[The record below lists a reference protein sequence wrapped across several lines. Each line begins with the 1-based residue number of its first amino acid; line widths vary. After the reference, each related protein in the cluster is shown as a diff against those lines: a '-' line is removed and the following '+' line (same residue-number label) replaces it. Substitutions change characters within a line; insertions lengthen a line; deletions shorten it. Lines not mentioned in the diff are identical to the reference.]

1 MARPKTIENR
11 IELII
16 EAADELFA
24 RYGYER
30 TSMEDIA
37 RHLNIGKGS
46 IYLEFST
53 KEEILMTI
61 LRRHAERIYDFM
73 EKKVNNSSRSPL
85 KTLQEMFEESVSMV
99 FDIVTRDIHTPEALL
114 HTSMQMKHRCSDFFA
129 RKRSLIVKLLLKAV
143 AAGEI
148 SKSKANEEVALAL
161 MMSTAC
167 LYPPYYN
174 NYSEEESK
182 LSKDD
187 LCKRASVLIKLQ
199 ISGLK
204 KTE

>member
-1 MARPKTIENR
+1 MARPKAIENR

-30 TSMEDIA
+30 TSVEDIA

-46 IYLEFST
+46 IYLDFPT
-53 KEEILMTI
+53 KEEILITI
-61 LRRHAERIYDFM
+61 LRRHAQRMHEFM
-73 EKKVNNSSRSPL
+73 EKKVESSSRSPL
-85 KTLQEMFEESVSMV
+85 KTLQEMMEESVTMV

-114 HTSMQMKHRCSDFFA
+114 HTSIQMKSRCSDFFA
-129 RKRSLIVKLLLKAV
+129 RKRALILKLLVKAA

-148 SKSKANEEVALAL
+148 SKSKANEDVALAL
-161 MMSTAC
+161 MMGTSA
-167 LYPPYYN
+167 LFPPYYN
-174 NYSEEESK
+174 NYFETTSK
-182 LSKDD
+182 ITKADLSK
-187 LCKRASVLIKLQ
+187 RAMVLIKTL

-204 KTE
+204 KAD

>member
-1 MARPKTIENR
+1 MARPKAIENR
-11 IELII
+11 TELII

-37 RHLNIGKGS
+37 RQLNIGKGS
-46 IYLEFST
+46 IYLDFST
-53 KEEILMTI
+53 KEEILITI
-61 LRRHAERIYDFM
+61 LRRHAHRMYEFM
-73 EKKVNNSSRSPL
+73 EKKVENSTRSPL
-85 KTLQEMFEESVSMV
+85 KTLQEMFEEWVIMV

-114 HTSMQMKHRCSDFFA
+114 HTSIQMKKRCSDFFF
-129 RKRSLIVKLLLKAV
+129 RKRALILKLLVRAA

-148 SKSKANEEVALAL
+148 PKSKANEDIALAL
-161 MMSTAC
+161 MMGTGS

-174 NYSEEESK
+174 NYSETESK
-182 LSKDD
+182 ITKADLSKH
-187 LCKRASVLIKLQ
+187 ASVLIKLL

-204 KTE
+204 KPD